1 MARNEGVQ
9 IIRPE
14 VVGAALIQR
23 GWRQGSLLETA
34 SAPKSWLTLSH
45 QAEIPREEQDSSSN
59 PTPPGNWNL
68 HHEML
73 NSNDVLIVASQ
84 TCDIQ
89 KSSMQEPY
97 IEVIRGFWTSDRS
110 IMHQAGKNSSR
121 LFLMQSRT
129 RSSESKDALV
139 ADATVR
145 IQIEKA
151 ALLALTPQYGFK
163 ENDKVTSAKFSN
175 WLARRYN
182 RPALP
187 DAIVDAIQKP
197 IVKAIDKLP
206 ASHNLHPVLDGID
219 EILFFLRNDSV
230 PFQVDMIFLRD
241 ERNDAPYVND
251 EDAARLGGWIANTLL
266 KGNEAELMDWEIL
279 SRKEISVYNYGNAYE
294 LPLDY
299 YSSWDES
306 TES

>member
-1 MARNEGVQ
+1 MVRNEGVQ

-14 VVGAALIQR
+14 VVGSVLIQR
-23 GWRQGSLLETA
+23 GWYQGSLLGTA

-45 QAEIPREEQDSSSN
+45 QPEEQDSTSN
-59 PTPPGNWNL
+59 LTPPGNWNL

-73 NSNDVLIVASQ
+73 SSNDVLIVASQ

-89 KSSMQEPY
+89 RSSMQEPY
-97 IEVIRGFWTSDRS
+97 IEVIRGYWTSDRS

-121 LFLMQSRT
+121 FFLMQT
-129 RSSESKDALV
+129 RISSIEGKEALV
-139 ADATVR
+139 ADATVH

-151 ALLALTPQYGFK
+151 AFLTLTPQYGFK
-163 ENDKVTSAKFSN
+163 ENDKVTPGKFSN

-197 IVKAIDKLP
+197 VVKAVDKLP
-206 ASHNLHPVLDGID
+206 ALHNLHPILDGID

-241 ERNDAPYVND
+241 ERTDAPYVND
-251 EDAARLGGWIANTLL
+251 EGAALLGGWIANTLL
-266 KGNEAELMDWEIL
+266 QRTEAELMGWEIL
-279 SRKEISVYNYGNAYE
+279 SRKEISVYDYSNAYE

>member
-14 VVGAALIQR
+14 VVGATLIQR

-45 QAEIPREEQDSSSN
+45 QVEIPREDQDSSIN
-59 PTPPGNWNL
+59 PTPPGTWIL
-68 HHEML
+68 RHEML
-73 NSNDVLIVASQ
+73 NSNDVLIAVSQ

-129 RSSESKDALV
+129 HSSESKDGLV
-139 ADATVR
+139 ADATVH

-175 WLARRYN
+175 WLAMRYN

-197 IVKAIDKLP
+197 V
-206 ASHNLHPVLDGID
+206 V
-219 EILFFLRNDSV
+219 
-230 PFQVDMIFLRD
+230 M
-241 ERNDAPYVND
+241 
-251 EDAARLGGWIANTLL
+251 
-266 KGNEAELMDWEIL
+266 
-279 SRKEISVYNYGNAYE
+279 
-294 LPLDY
+294 
-299 YSSWDES
+299 
-306 TES
+306 